1 MSPHVTP
8 NTIRNIQAPSIR
20 IKVRIVNNGR
30 PIDAFAIL
38 DSGAEGVYCNK
49 AFIEKHKIP
58 THPLETPVYAQN
70 VDGTM
75 NKQGIIHHAAILQ
88 MEMGTRHKE
97 YIEMAITNTGNH
109 DILLETDW
117 LKVHNPSIDWTQN
130 KLVLNRCTNSCYPTT
145 HGSSDPTLGHL
156 LPTLE
161 WEDQY
166 DDFIETKYQ
175 GIGALQYIIAHLQSD
190 FEPVVARTTVSTTL
204 AKGIVKTPFEGVPPA
219 FCKYKKVFSDEEAQ
233 QLPKHQ
239 S

>member
-8 NTIRNIQAPSIR
+8 NTIQNIRAPSIR
-20 IKVRIVNNGR
+20 IKVQIVNNGR

-58 THPLETPVYAQN
+58 THPLETPVYARN

-75 NKQGIIHHAAILQ
+75 NKQGIIRHAAILQ

-109 DILLETDW
+109 NILLGTDW
-117 LKVHNPSIDWTQN
+117 LKAHNPSIDWTQN
-130 KLVLNRCTNSCYPTT
+130 KLILNRCTNSCFSAKQ
-145 HGSSDPTLGHL
+145 GSLDPTLGHL
-156 LPTLE
+156 LPTIE

-166 DDFIETKYQ
+166 DNFIETKYQ
-175 GIGALQYIIAHLQSD
+175 GIDASQCIMAHLQSY
-190 FEPVVARTTVSTTL
+190 FEPIVVRTMVSTTL
-204 AKGIVKTPFEGVPPA
+204 AKGIVKMPFEGIPPA
-219 FCKYKKVFSDEEAQ
+219 FHKYKKVFSDEEAQ
-233 QLPKHQ
+233 
-239 S
+239 